1 MFLLFYTFASIA
13 GMKKL
18 LTILFILTAGQSV
31 GQKAVF
37 IIADGIP
44 ADVIENAATPN
55 IKRIAKAG
63 TYTRAHVGGD
73 KDLYNQTPTISAV
86 GYNSLLTVPGL
97 INTMFGTTIL
107 KHPTIIIPLFLSCLK
122 CNILP
127 KKLACTAP
135 G

>member
-1 MFLLFYTFASIA
+1 MIAALKFAYKFC
-13 GMKKL
+13 MKKL
-18 LTILFILTAGQSV
+18 LTLLFILIAGQSV

-86 GYNSLLTVPGL
+86 GYPQKAVVIKRDLLDRSVEGR
-97 INTMFGTTIL
+97 
-107 KHPTIIIPLFLSCLK
+107 S
-122 CNILP
+122 
-127 KKLACTAP
+127 
-135 G
+135 